1 MYGQITDYNYDQS
14 DGTGELNVTT
24 YITWKVVTSG
34 SGNPAPKTEAYKWII
49 SVEPTS
55 GLSFTGFQDE
65 MNTGNINNPFPASGM
80 TFDPDTLNRI
90 QSLGFTRKLWVRGD
104 DIVIEEIRHRK
115 WNKMTF
121 VLLDKTD
128 PKYERLYDM
137 TGDEDSCI
145 DIFFAVPSASPLPTN
160 MVQLNA
166 LGGPPFYCLG
176 RCANPMILNTG
187 M

>member
-1 MYGQITDYNYDQS
+1 
-14 DGTGELNVTT
+14 
-24 YITWKVVTSG
+24 
-34 SGNPAPKTEAYKWII
+34 
-49 SVEPTS
+49 
-55 GLSFTGFQDE
+55 

-128 PKYERLYDM
+128 PKYERLYDT
-137 TGDEDSCI
+137 TGDD
-145 DIFFAVPSASPLPTN
+145 ASG
-160 MVQLNA
+160 A
-166 LGGPPFYCLG
+166 A
-176 RCANPMILNTG
+176 RIL
-187 M
+187 